1 MEGKRRAKADKSHVD
16 SKGDPGGQSGSPGGG
31 SGARRR
37 KAKGTSSAKG
47 SAEGRPRSVRM
58 VPYMSDEDDTIELTN
73 IASQDSWRYK
83 KGVIEEG
90 DGLYE
95 ERSTSS
101 GSDDDQGIS
110 LLQGDGEP
118 DQGETSLS
126 ILMQVMLPF
135 LVAGLGMVGAGL
147 VLDLVQHWDVFKV
160 VSELFI
166 MVPALLGLKGNLEM
180 TLASRLSTHAN
191 LGHLDKREECISMI
205 IGNLALIQ
213 VNEDLSSFLSHFVI
227 A

>member
-1 MEGKRRAKADKSHVD
+1 M
-16 SKGDPGGQSGSPGGG
+16 
-31 SGARRR
+31 
-37 KAKGTSSAKG
+37 
-47 SAEGRPRSVRM
+47 
-58 VPYMSDEDDTIELTN
+58 
-73 IASQDSWRYK
+73 
-83 KGVIEEG
+83 
-90 DGLYE
+90 
-95 ERSTSS
+95 
-101 GSDDDQGIS
+101 
-110 LLQGDGEP
+110 
-118 DQGETSLS
+118 
-126 ILMQVMLPF
+126 
-135 LVAGLGMVGAGL
+135 
-147 VLDLVQHWDVFKV
+147 